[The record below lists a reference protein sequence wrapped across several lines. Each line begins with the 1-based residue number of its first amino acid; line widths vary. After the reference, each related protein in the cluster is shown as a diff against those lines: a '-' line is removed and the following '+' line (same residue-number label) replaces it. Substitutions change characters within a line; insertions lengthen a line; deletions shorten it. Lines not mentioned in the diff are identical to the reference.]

1 MGKSRRRTP
10 IVGVTTARSE
20 KDDKRIVNRAIRR
33 KSRVLVYKE
42 DAIFPIPN
50 EVLDKWSMAKDGKVF
65 IGKNSIYYKKALRK

>member
-1 MGKSRRRTP
+1 
-10 IVGVTTARSE
+10 
-20 KDDKRIVNRAIRR
+20 
-33 KSRVLVYKE
+33 VLVYKE